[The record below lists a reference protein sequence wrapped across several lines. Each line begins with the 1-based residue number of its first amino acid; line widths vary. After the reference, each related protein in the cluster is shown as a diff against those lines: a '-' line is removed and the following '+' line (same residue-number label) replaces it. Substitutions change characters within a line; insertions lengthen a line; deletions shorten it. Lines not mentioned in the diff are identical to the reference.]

1 MLTNYSFSI
10 CNDVPVY
17 MAAVLEYLVTEVISC
32 AGEAANARMS
42 NIKPRHLQIVFQN
55 NEELRELMTG
65 EDRSIGKHMSS
76 VWPWPT
82 SLKFKFFSSTASMLN
97 EPSSSGD

>member
-65 EDRSIGKHMSS
+65 EYSFGVKNNFHLNPDSAI
-76 VWPWPT
+76 
-82 SLKFKFFSSTASMLN
+82 ST
-97 EPSSSGD
+97 